1 MTLEVVRSY
10 TSGSENGKNPSR
22 DRKGVKEPG
31 RHLKFANGTKPTRV
45 RECTPP

>member
-10 TSGSENGKNPSR
+10 TSGSKSGKNPSR

-31 RHLKFANGTKPTRV
+31 AALKICKRYETDPT
-45 RECTPP
+45 P